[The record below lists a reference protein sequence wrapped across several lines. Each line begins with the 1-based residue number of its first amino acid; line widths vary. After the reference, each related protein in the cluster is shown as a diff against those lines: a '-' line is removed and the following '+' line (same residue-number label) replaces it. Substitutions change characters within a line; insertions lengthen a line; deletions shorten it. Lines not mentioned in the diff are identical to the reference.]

1 MENDSQI
8 WISLGAVA
16 LGAAA
21 VAFLTTYLISASFR
35 ARVKVSLTKAFSRY
49 KYDYRSEW
57 LRLIST
63 LSESDF
69 GNVGETSVRAV
80 AQIVSSPG
88 GILWI
93 WDPEHDCFVQ
103 RGAWRSEISN
113 PSPISKES
121 ELVRFL
127 QKTQWVVDL
136 AEMKRN
142 PGLYTGLKIEDV
154 SYGDWWLIV
163 PIFLDKSLYGI
174 VALDRPQFITRLNF
188 EDHDLLR
195 TVGRHVAMHV
205 NQAEIDKRLSEN
217 SQFQAYNRLTAFLMH
232 DLNNLVAQ
240 LSLVIKNAERHRN
253 NPKFVDDTI
262 NTIANSTTRMRQ
274 LMRQLRS
281 SSRPA
286 QTQNVDL
293 EEVLRNARENCR
305 SRTPVPSLAIDGS
318 QVLVNADRERLT
330 TVFEHLIRNGQ
341 DATASDGRLDI
352 RMAATGDRVEVSIRD
367 TGTGMA
373 DVFVRE
379 RLFKPF
385 DSTKGSEGMGIG
397 AYQAKEYIQS
407 LGGEIEVLS
416 EPGKGTEFIIRLNQ
430 TRKSSE
436 AVPAS
441 AQR

>member
-1 MENDSQI
+1 MENSIDI
-8 WISLGAVA
+8 WIGLGAVA
-16 LGAAA
+16 IVAAL
-21 VAFLTTYLISASFR
+21 AFLAVVLLSASFR

-88 GILWI
+88 GNLWI
-93 WDPEHDCFVQ
+93 WDPSHDCYVEK
-103 RGAWRSEISN
+103 GSWRSELSN
-113 PSPISKES
+113 PPPIPKDSV
-121 ELVRFL
+121 LVKFL
-127 QKTQWVVDL
+127 EKTQWVVDL
-136 AEMKRN
+136 EEMKRN
-142 PGLYTGLKIEDV
+142 PGLYSGLNIEDV
-154 SYGDWWLIV
+154 VDGDWWLIV
-163 PIFLDKSLYGI
+163 PIYLDKSLYGI
-174 VALDRPQFITRLNF
+174 VALLRPQFIASLNF

-240 LSLVIKNAERHRN
+240 LSLVIKNAERHRK
-253 NPKFVDDTI
+253 NPMFVDDAI

-286 QTQNVDL
+286 QIQQVDL
-293 EEVLRNARENCR
+293 QEILRNVRENCKT
-305 SRTPVPSLAIDGS
+305 RTPVPRLEACDFP
-318 QVLVNADRERLT
+318 VHVNADRERLS
-330 TVFEHLIRNGQ
+330 TVFEHLVRNGQ
-341 DATASDGRLDI
+341 DATPGDGELSI
-352 RMAATGDRVEVSIRD
+352 RMTAREGKVEVSIRD
-367 TGTGMA
+367 TGEGMT
-373 DVFVRE
+373 DDFIRD

-407 LGGEIEVLS
+407 LGGEVKVSS
-416 EPGKGTEFIIRLNQ
+416 EIGKGTEFTVRLDLSA
-430 TRKSSE
+430 KSSD
-436 AVPAS
+436 AALAKS
-441 AQR
+441 LR